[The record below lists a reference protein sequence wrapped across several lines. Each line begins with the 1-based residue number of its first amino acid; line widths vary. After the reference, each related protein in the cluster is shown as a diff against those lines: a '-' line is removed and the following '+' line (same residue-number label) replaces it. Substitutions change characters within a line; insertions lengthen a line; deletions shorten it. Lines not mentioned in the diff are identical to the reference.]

1 VAVCGPNNPEDALGQ
16 LLLEAASFDKIQPAI
31 DAFGHL
37 WSMED
42 SGTIVDL
49 AAAKVKPKLEDL
61 PEDSCDAKW
70 DDDDDD
76 CYDAKCLDGSA
87 FNRR

>member
-1 VAVCGPNNPEDALGQ
+1 VAVRGPNDPEDALGQ

-61 PEDSCDAKW
+61 SKDSCNAKW

-76 CYDAKCLDGSA
+76 YYNVKSLDRSA